1 MESAILVPLILY
13 VFLALIFL
21 LLFYLEYSLM
31 QSAAARAVVESLD
44 EARQKESGSDA
55 FLAQRMRERLESA
68 MLFSDEIEVSA
79 YKTGNRVV
87 ISMSAAE
94 KIPYRE
100 VVSLTGTSRMELAQQ
115 IAVSMEL
122 PADYLRKQRLA
133 KEAGKEEE

>member
-44 EARQKESGSDA
+44 EARQKESGADA
-55 FLAQRMRERLESA
+55 FLAQRVQERLEGA

-79 YKTGNRVV
+79 YKTGSRVV

>member
-55 FLAQRMRERLESA
+55 FLAQRVRERLESA